1 IACGMVHRLGLD
13 RDERGADAPLP
24 QSA

>member
-1 IACGMVHRLGLD
+1 ACGMVHRLGLD